1 MLVRSFL
8 LSFAA
13 ILAAHPL
20 SRAASDAAGRG
31 LLLVANKGN
40 HTLAMVDPDAGRML
54 ATVQESGITGHEVAA
69 SADGRTA
76 YVPIYGNSGVG
87 APGTDGHTMDV
98 IDLAGRR
105 RIATI
110 DFGRP
115 VRPHGAV
122 FGPDGMLYVTAE
134 LADSID
140 VIDPRS
146 NQVVASIPTGQR
158 ESHMLALSHDGKRA
172 YTANVHA
179 GTVSAIDVAARKVIA
194 VIPISRETQR
204 IALSPDDRL
213 AFTADQTQ
221 PRLAVIDTG
230 TNRVQAWVT
239 LPGIGYG
246 TAATPDGH
254 WLLVALIS
262 VNKVGAVN
270 LQTMRVERTLDVPA
284 APQEVLI
291 RPGGQYA
298 YVSCDRSRKVAVL
311 DLKAWRVAKLIE
323 VGPEADGLA
332 WAVVH

>member
-1 MLVRSFL
+1 VLVRSFL

-13 ILAAHPL
+13 ILAAHAL

-40 HTLAMVDPDAGRML
+40 HTLAIVDPDAGRML
-54 ATVQESGITGHEVAA
+54 ATVPESGITGHEVAA
-69 SADGRTA
+69 SPDGRTA

-87 APGTDGHTMDV
+87 APGTDGRTLDV

-105 RIATI
+105 RLATI

-246 TAATPDGH
+246 MAATPDGH

-270 LQTMRVERTLDVPA
+270 LQTMRLERTLDVPA
-284 APQEVLI
+284 APQEVLVQ
-291 RPGGQYA
+291 PGGQYA

-311 DLKAWRVAKLIE
+311 DLKAWRVAKFIE
-323 VGPEADGLA
+323 VGPGADGLA
-332 WAVVH
+332 WAVVP